1 MHVRSEPSTPRP
13 LATFFDCA
21 DAAVQSSPTTA
32 LSAGLTA
39 ALAGSVVPTNTAT
52 AVAATAKRM
61 KEFFL
66 IDEFSIFTCP
76 RG

>member
-13 LATFFDCA
+13 LATFFVAA

-39 ALAGSVVPTNTAT
+39 ALAGSVVLAKTAT

-61 KEFFL
+61 KEVFL
-66 IDEFSIFTCP
+66 IDEFSVFFCP